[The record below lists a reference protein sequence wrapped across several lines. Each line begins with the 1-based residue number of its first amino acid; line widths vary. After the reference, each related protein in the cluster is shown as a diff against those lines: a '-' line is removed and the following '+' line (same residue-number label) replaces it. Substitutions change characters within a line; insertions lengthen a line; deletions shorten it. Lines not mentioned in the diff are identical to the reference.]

1 MEEIVKHYLI
11 SGRVQG
17 VGFRAFTARAAQKL
31 DLKGWVRN
39 LDDGR
44 VEALAKGFATHLAAF
59 ESRLRAG
66 PPHGKVDTLAIRQW
80 PSESAFAYTDFAVQ
94 QDGAKPCSAD

>member
-17 VGFRAFTARAAQKL
+17 VGFRAFTARLAVKL

-44 VEALAKGFATHLAAF
+44 VEALAKGSVARLAEF
-59 ESRLRAG
+59 ESSLRAG
-66 PPHGKVDTLAIRQW
+66 PPHGKVDTLAIREW
-80 PSESAFAYTDFAVQ
+80 PRQNVFECADFAIQ
-94 QDGAKPCSAD
+94 QDGADPCAAD